1 MILGVVNDRA
11 QAWNG
16 CEASRRLCI
25 QTATEPLAGHGRRLT
40 EGALPQ
46 NIIIVLL
53 FVFVF
58 FLFC

>member
-1 MILGVVNDRA
+1 MVAKQGA
-11 QAWNG
+11 ACGTQAV
-16 CEASRRLCI
+16 
-25 QTATEPLAGHGRRLT
+25 TEPLAGHGRRLT
-40 EGALPQ
+40 EEVLPK